1 MHLKLKA
8 FGTTKQITCLHYHF
22 MYIFC
27 FVFEKKVAAP
37 QSRIFF
43 IINTFL
49 SSNHTW
55 VLPLPSAL
63 CLFPPGSYAVDKRAK
78 LCFLLWLCSSHRF
91 QGAVIKLQF
100 FHRPRQRHA
109 HGLECR
115 AFANFIIKNVQERET
130 NIFSCFAFF
139 FLQAIQTSQNKKLKK
154 GRNVFGMME
163 GVCSRVHLH
172 FTIWFT

>member
-63 CLFPPGSYAVDKRAK
+63 CLFPPHSYAVDKRAK
-78 LCFLLWLCSSHRF
+78 LCFLLGFVVAIASKALSSRSSSSIGHVSVTLTALSVGHLPTSSSKMFRKGKQTF
-91 QGAVIKLQF
+91 LVAL
-100 FHRPRQRHA
+100 
-109 HGLECR
+109 L
-115 AFANFIIKNVQERET
+115 
-130 NIFSCFAFF
+130 FF
-139 FLQAIQTSQNKKLKK
+139 FASDSNITK
-154 GRNVFGMME
+154 
-163 GVCSRVHLH
+163 
-172 FTIWFT
+172 